1 MPIPGGIEGNRYRV
15 ICLDEDGQLEEVES
29 VMREGSIS
37 FTTTHLS
44 DYAIYATGNETAS
57 LSLQNDKLVT
67 NFKKDESPDT
77 GDYSLPVNYVISVG
91 LAAIGMIC
99 ILCRKK
105 KEI

>member
-1 MPIPGGIEGNRYRV
+1 
-15 ICLDEDGQLEEVES
+15 
-29 VMREGSIS
+29 MREVSIT

-44 DYAIYATGNETAS
+44 DYAIYATGKEAS
-57 LSLQNDKLVT
+57 SLTLQNGKLVT

-91 LAAIGMIC
+91 LAALGMLF